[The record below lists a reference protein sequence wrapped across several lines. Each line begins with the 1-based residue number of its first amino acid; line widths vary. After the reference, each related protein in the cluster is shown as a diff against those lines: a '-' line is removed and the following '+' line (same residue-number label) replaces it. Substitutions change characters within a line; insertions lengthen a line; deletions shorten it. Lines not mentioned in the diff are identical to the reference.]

1 MRASVCGL
9 PKYGALVPV
18 RRAVKDWCL
27 LCFDQMLY
35 TRLMI
40 LNLLPLV
47 LLLPP
52 VFLLPLVSAII
63 LKTAFIAFCYFELFH
78 FAVNLLL

>member
-1 MRASVCGL
+1 
-9 PKYGALVPV
+9 
-18 RRAVKDWCL
+18 
-27 LCFDQMLY
+27 
-35 TRLMI
+35 MI

-52 VFLLPLVSAII
+52 VSLLPLVSAII

-78 FAVNLLL
+78 FAVNLLLLRFFSSWRNLLIILS